1 MTSGEAYLL
10 YKFNEDGTP
19 SSACPVLNR
28 KQASPSDHTVS
39 IFLEGQTEII
49 HKEKGHVVDEG
60 GCILDDQGLDLPVQA
75 YCGPDRRIIMLENI
89 SPKRVSPDLPSICF
103 KQYGDWRVK
112 WKRLDTFVPMRDV
125 ISRKACVYMPVRVDN
140 TAGAV

>member
-28 KQASPSDHTVS
+28 GQASPSDHTVS

-60 GCILDDQGLDLPVQA
+60 GCILDDQGVDLPV
-75 YCGPDRRIIMLENI
+75 
-89 SPKRVSPDLPSICF
+89 
-103 KQYGDWRVK
+103 
-112 WKRLDTFVPMRDV
+112 
-125 ISRKACVYMPVRVDN
+125 
-140 TAGAV
+140 